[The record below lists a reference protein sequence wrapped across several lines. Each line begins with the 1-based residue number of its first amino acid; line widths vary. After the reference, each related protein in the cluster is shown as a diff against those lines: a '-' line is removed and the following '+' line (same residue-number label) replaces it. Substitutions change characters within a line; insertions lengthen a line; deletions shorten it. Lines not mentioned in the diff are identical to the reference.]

1 MPKPLRVCPDC
12 GALLDPG
19 ERCDCKDDPAKN
31 TAPAAGMEAGQQATG
46 NPHGPVLV
54 PGA

>member
-1 MPKPLRVCPDC
+1 MSKPFRECPHC
-12 GALLDPG
+12 GTHLDPG
-19 ERCDCKDDPAKN
+19 EICDCKD
-31 TAPAAGMEAGQQATG
+31 TGEAEPQAIG